1 MSGDDMLSK
10 QDILNEL
17 TENINTWKEKYGVKR
32 IGLFGSYNREEQNES
47 SDIDI
52 VVEFNEL
59 SFDHYM
65 DLKISLEELFQKPI
79 DLIIVD
85 VIKPTLKPIIL
96 KNVTFID

>member
-1 MSGDDMLSK
+1 MERKVRSEADS
-10 QDILNEL
+10 
-17 TENINTWKEKYGVKR
+17 
-32 IGLFGSYNREEQNES
+32 LFGSYNREEQNES

>member
-1 MSGDDMLSK
+1 MLSK